1 MAEEEKVST
10 DNQGAQA
17 LAQSSAKPAA
27 QPQTRPFATVP
38 ANRAADVPA
47 PAAARLT
54 WTDGER
60 ALEYESRAA
69 HLDVR
74 DDNGVLIGRMFSL
87 SYVVVDGEGAPDL
100 ARPVTFAYNGG
111 PGSSS
116 VPINF
121 GGIGPRR
128 VTTDGVRHVRADA
141 PVVDN
146 PHTLLP
152 DSDVV
157 FLDALGTGWS
167 VLADDADPKKVFS
180 TDGDADA
187 FARAIC
193 AWLTENG
200 RWSSPLYLY
209 GESYGTVRNSV
220 LMRLLGERGVQLTG
234 VVMLSAVFNIA
245 GLICPGEDAYY
256 LGMLPV
262 YAATAQFF
270 GKAGAGADA
279 DEWFDRAM
287 AFTED
292 ELAPALLRGDRLGEE
307 RERAV
312 AEGMANL
319 IGLPAEHIL
328 ARHLRVDL
336 LDFRTHL
343 LEREGRVCGRLDT
356 RFAADAPSP
365 MQSYDMWLAG
375 EDAADDAL
383 EGAWVRAF
391 RRFCADELG
400 YEGPARYLS
409 NNYDKVNAGWNWS
422 HEEPGLGEVP
432 APNVA
437 LDIAVALRRNPTCK
451 LAIIGGRYDAATTW
465 WNVVRDMSCQ
475 FLSPELRE
483 RVSWYRYG
491 CGHMA
496 YVDEPTLAAMGHDM
510 HEFYQKR

>member
-1 MAEEEKVST
+1 MAEEEKVSAASE
-10 DNQGAQA
+10 GAQA
-17 LAQSSAKPAA
+17 SVKPAA
-27 QPQTRPFATVP
+27 QTQTRPFSTVP
-38 ANRAADVPA
+38 ADRAASVPA

-54 WTDGER
+54 WTDGEKT
-60 ALEYESRAA
+60 LEYEARAA
-69 HLDVR
+69 HLEVR
-74 DDNGVLIGRMFSL
+74 DDNGVLLGKMFSL
-87 SYVVVDGEGAPDL
+87 SYVVVDEEGRPDP

-128 VTTDGVRHVRADA
+128 VTTDGVSHVRADS

-167 VLADDADPKKVFS
+167 VLADDADPKKLFS

-193 AWLTENG
+193 AWLTEQG

-245 GLICPGEDAYY
+245 GLICPGEDSYY

-270 GKAGAGADA
+270 GKAGAGVDA

-312 AEGMANL
+312 AEGMSNL

-328 ARHLRVDL
+328 AHHLRIDL

-343 LEREGRVCGRLDT
+343 LAREGRVCGRLDT
-356 RFAADAPSP
+356 RFASDAPSP
-365 MQSYDMWLAG
+365 MQSYDMWVAG

-383 EGAWVRAF
+383 EGAWARAF

-409 NNYDKVNAGWNWS
+409 NNYDKVNASWNWS

-475 FLSPELRE
+475 FLSPALKE

-496 YVDEPTLAAMGHDM
+496 YVDEPTLAAMGRDM

>member
-1 MAEEEKVST
+1 MAEDEK
-10 DNQGAQA
+10 NAQA
-17 LAQSSAKPAA
+17 RDAAEKGLAQA
-27 QPQTRPFATVP
+27 QEKTRGYAVVP
-38 ANRAADVPA
+38 AERAGAVPE
-47 PAAARLT
+47 PASVRLT

-60 ALEYESRAA
+60 TIDYEATAA
-69 HLDVR
+69 HLEVR
-74 DDNGVLIGRMFSL
+74 DDAGVLLGRMFSL
-87 SYVVVDGEGAPDL
+87 SYVALDEEGRPDP

-121 GGIGPRR
+121 GGIGPKR
-128 VTTDGVRHVRADA
+128 VATDGVRHVRADA
-141 PVVDN
+141 PVEDN
-146 PHTLLP
+146 PHTLLA

-167 VLADDADPKKVFS
+167 VLAEDADPKKLFC

-245 GLICPGEDAYY
+245 GLLCPGDDLYY
-256 LGMLPV
+256 LGMLPT

-270 GKAGAGADA
+270 GKAGAGVDEN
-279 DEWFDRAM
+279 EWFERAM
-287 AFTED
+287 GFAED
-292 ELAPALLRGDRLGEE
+292 ELAPALLRGDRLGEA

-312 AEGMANL
+312 AEQMSVL
-319 IGLPAEHIL
+319 IGLPVEHIL
-328 ARHLRVDL
+328 AHHLRIDL

-343 LEREGRVCGRLDT
+343 LASEGRVCGRLDT
-356 RFAADAPSP
+356 RFCSDAPSP
-365 MQSYDMWLAG
+365 AQTYDMWVAG
-375 EDAADDAL
+375 EDAADDAV

-400 YEGPARYLS
+400 YRGPARYLS
-409 NNYDKVNAGWNWS
+409 NNYDKVNAGWVWG
-422 HEEPGLGEVP
+422 HEEPGLGDVP
-432 APNVA
+432 TPDVS

-451 LAIIGGRYDAATTW
+451 LAILGGRYDAATTW
-465 WNVVRDMSCQ
+465 YNVVHDMSRQ
-475 FLSPELRE
+475 FLSPELKS
-483 RVSWYRYG
+483 RVSWHLYG

-496 YVDEPTLAAMGHDM
+496 YVDEPTLEAMGRDI
-510 HEFYQKR
+510 HEFYEKR